1 MVISAHAQLPL
12 TPKPGSERC
21 SGFISPLFINQ
32 HNPRPTEMMQQR
44 EMRMMQ
50 VIAPPALLDEALLEK
65 CSNWKQALAVSMG
78 LARGQIADSC
88 LADDLGVLPC
98 VWSRIKNQPKNR
110 PAYLS
115 PDAYPALYAHLGNV
129 GVLQWMALKAGFSL
143 VPRAETRAQRLRR
156 ELAEL
161 ERSEA
166 A

>member
-1 MVISAHAQLPL
+1 
-12 TPKPGSERC
+12 
-21 SGFISPLFINQ
+21 
-32 HNPRPTEMMQQR
+32 MMQQR
-44 EMRMMQ
+44 EMPMMQ

-65 CSNWKQALAVSMG
+65 CGNWKQALAVSMG
-78 LARGQIADSC
+78 LARTHLSDSS
-88 LADDLGVLPC
+88 LADDLSLLPC

-115 PDAYPALYAHLGNV
+115 PDSYPALYAHLGNV
-129 GVLQWMALKAGFSL
+129 GVLQWMAMKAGYSL

-161 ERSEA
+161 ERAEA